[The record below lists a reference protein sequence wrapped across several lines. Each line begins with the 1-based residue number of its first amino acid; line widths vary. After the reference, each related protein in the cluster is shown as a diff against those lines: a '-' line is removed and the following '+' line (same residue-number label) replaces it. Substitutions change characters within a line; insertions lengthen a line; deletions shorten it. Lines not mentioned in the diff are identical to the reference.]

1 MAETHSN
8 GVASPNNNAKPD
20 LQSLKLG
27 QGSFSN
33 PGLSS
38 ATAASVDNFD
48 EIIPHPE
55 DVPHRN
61 LVLCFDGTGD
71 QFDSDVSPYL
81 PIRFLSLII
90 IDTDTQNSNIVAF
103 FSMLKRDDIEQ
114 QLVYYQVRQFQ
125 LPHGKYGPTIILI
138 YRLASVPTPFRNL
151 SSLGCQASVRL
162 SI

>member
-27 QGSFSN
+27 QDSFSN
-33 PGLSS
+33 AGLSS
-38 ATAASVDNFD
+38 ATATSVDNFD

-71 QFDSDVSPYL
+71 QFDSDVSPYHSY
-81 PIRFLSLII
+81 P
-90 IDTDTQNSNIVAF
+90 
-103 FSMLKRDDIEQ
+103 
-114 QLVYYQVRQFQ
+114 
-125 LPHGKYGPTIILI
+125 ILI
-138 YRLASVPTPFRNL
+138 TDPHRLRSPEFQYR
-151 SSLGCQASVRL
+151 RL
-162 SI
+162 LFHVEER